1 MRIGQLQVTYILFEG
16 QVQSTYVGYNLQ
28 VKTEHE
34 VLSLGGDVFVCLS
47 L

>member
-1 MRIGQLQVTYILFEG
+1 MRTGQLQVTYIFSEV

-34 VLSLGGDVFVCLS
+34 VWSLGGDVFVCLS